1 MSLIDYIVEIKEGES
16 ITIETTFDV
25 ETYPFLVDH
34 SIEDVPYLPGVMAL
48 ELFAQ
53 CSRLLAP
60 DCFVS
65 GFKDVMFGLP
75 VKLIRSEQK
84 SQSDCQNKRWR
95 GKLYYGIEI

>member
-1 MSLIDYIVEIKEGES
+1 MLKPILFSS
-16 ITIETTFDV
+16 
-25 ETYPFLVDH
+25 H

-84 SQSDCQNKRWR
+84 VRVIAKIKMER
-95 GKLYYGIEI
+95 